1 MILTVDE
8 QTRDEQLRTE
18 TIRLNSLKDA
28 VEHAMNVMYTARDES
43 ERDTEGQNTEW
54 YNNLER
60 LFSGVWDSIE
70 GRMQELN
77 PKYCEFQHSWMSD
90 KAPLKQMMTYARQEG
105 INFISLQGMS
115 IEDTKQAIE
124 FISSH
129 GLASMNYEATCEAVK
144 EYRGETLGLRKVR

>member
-1 MILTVDE
+1 MILTIDE
-8 QTRDEQLRTE
+8 QICDEQLRTE
-18 TIRLNSLKDA
+18 TIRLETLKDA

-43 ERDTEGQNTEW
+43 ERDTEEQNAEW
-54 YNNLER
+54 YDSLER
-60 LFSGVWDSIE
+60 LFSSVWDSIQ

-90 KAPLKQMMTYARQEG
+90 KAPLKQMMSYARQES
-105 INFISLQGMS
+105 INFIPLQGMS

-144 EYRGETLGLRKVR
+144 EYRAVKLGLRKVR

>member
-18 TIRLNSLKDA
+18 TIRLESLKDA

-43 ERDTEGQNTEW
+43 ERDTGGQNAEW
-54 YNNLER
+54 YDSLER
-60 LFSGVWDSIE
+60 LFSSVWDSIQ

-90 KAPLKQMMTYARQEG
+90 KAPLKQMMSYARQES
-105 INFISLQGMS
+105 INFIPLQGLG
-115 IEDTKQAIE
+115 IEDMKQAIE
-124 FISSH
+124 FISSY

-144 EYRGETLGLRKVR
+144 EYRAVKLGLRKVR

>member
-8 QTRDEQLRTE
+8 QTHDEQLRTE
-18 TIRLNSLKDA
+18 TIRLESLKDA

-43 ERDTEGQNTEW
+43 KRDIGGENAEW
-54 YNNLER
+54 YDGLER
-60 LFSGVWDSIE
+60 LFSGIWDSIQ

-77 PKYCEFQHSWMSD
+77 PYYYEDMHSWLSD
-90 KAPLKQMMTYARQEG
+90 KAPLKQMMSYSRQKG
-105 INFISLQGMS
+105 INFIPLQGMS

-144 EYRGETLGLRKVR
+144 EYRAVKLGLRKVR

>member
-18 TIRLNSLKDA
+18 TIRLESLKDA
-28 VEHAMNVMYTARDES
+28 VEQAMNVMYTARDGS
-43 ERDTEGQNTEW
+43 ERDTGGQNAKW
-54 YNNLER
+54 YDSLER
-60 LFSGVWDSIE
+60 LFSSVWDNIQ

-77 PKYCEFQHSWMSD
+77 PKYYEFQHSWMSD
-90 KAPLKQMMTYARQEG
+90 KAPLKQMMSYARQEG
-105 INFISLQGMS
+105 INFIPLQGMS

-144 EYRGETLGLRKVR
+144 EYRAVELGLRKVR